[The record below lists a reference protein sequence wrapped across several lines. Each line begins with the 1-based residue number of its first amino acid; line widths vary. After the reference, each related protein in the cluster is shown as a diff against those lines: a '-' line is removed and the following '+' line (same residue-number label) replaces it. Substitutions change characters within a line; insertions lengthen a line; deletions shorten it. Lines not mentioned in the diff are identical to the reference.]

1 MSEKYEVFDKN
12 NEIYPKV
19 FNKIGSRNY
28 SVIGIIELIIGLF
41 LPSWSSAGIGGDYLL
56 ILCAPLMALYDYK
69 IDYVLKF
76 PCCKKG
82 NMTLCIKIGFLV
94 ISWAFIIIYGG
105 HIIKGFGKIFK
116 EYLLVIITIIQT
128 NYENAVQSMNSILD
142 QIF

>member
-69 IDYVLKF
+69 IDYVLNICREKF
-76 PCCKKG
+76 AGYK
-82 NMTLCIKIGFLV
+82 NF
-94 ISWAFIIIYGG
+94 
-105 HIIKGFGKIFK
+105 
-116 EYLLVIITIIQT
+116 
-128 NYENAVQSMNSILD
+128 
-142 QIF
+142 